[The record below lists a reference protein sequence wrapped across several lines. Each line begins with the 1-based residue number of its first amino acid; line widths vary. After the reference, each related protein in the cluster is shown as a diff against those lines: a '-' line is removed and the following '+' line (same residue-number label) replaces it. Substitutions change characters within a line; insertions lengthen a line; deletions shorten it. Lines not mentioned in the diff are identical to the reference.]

1 MQEKGVSKLLGSAY
15 GVLAAIEWTLVTEG
29 LQTAFESGV
38 SSVLPVAGII
48 LAAFL
53 TFKAIRKFAKSS

>member
-1 MQEKGVSKLLGSAY
+1 MLSSAY
-15 GVLAAIEWTLVTEG
+15 GVVATIEWTAVTEG

-38 SSVLPVAGII
+38 TSVLPVAGII

-53 TFKAIRKFAKSS
+53 TFKAIRKFAKAN

>member
-1 MQEKGVSKLLGSAY
+1 MFATVY
-15 GVLAAIEWTLVTEG
+15 GVFAAIEWTKVTEG